1 MILVIAMILGTAIYV
16 GSEAMPRIMHE
27 KETSGDAH
35 NISLDI
41 AQTEQNIVSQI
52 TKIQNMQKLPF

>member
-1 MILVIAMILGTAIYV
+1 MILVVAMILGTAIYV

-27 KETSGDAH
+27 KETAGDAH
-35 NISLDI
+35 NVSLDI
-41 AQTEQNIVSQI
+41 AQTDLNALSQV